1 MVSNIL
7 QRFGHTIRIIRISK
21 GISQETFADM
31 CELHRTY
38 ISDIELG
45 KRNISLE
52 NIVRIASAL
61 GLPRS
66 ELFRKVEED
75 ASI

>member
-1 MVSNIL
+1 MESNVL
-7 QRFGHTIRIIRISK
+7 QRFGHTVRNIRISK

-52 NIVRIASAL
+52 NIVRISSAL
-61 GLPRS
+61 GLS
-66 ELFRKVEED
+66 ISKLFEEVEKD

>member
-61 GLPRS
+61 GLPIS